1 VDPSTL
7 LIIAVVVIVIAVG
20 AVLFVRYRRSKSDTL
35 ADVPP
40 PDIGELVD
48 YTSMPEEPE
57 PQSWQE
63 RLAGLSTA
71 NKVLLALVPL
81 ILIGAVVALVLMLT
95 SPGGGTAAE
104 APPPTPE
111 PGITLEQATLVN
123 PTTIN
128 LVGDTTLP
136 AGTSIR
142 VSMLEDGDD
151 FSDWLQAEETT
162 FEADGSDFSQRIG
175 KDPNGPDATPDTS
188 HTVVLTAE
196 VGDEEVSASVE
207 LTIPGPYQSA
217 FYESPPTP
225 TPARPTPRPTP
236 TTAPDP
242 TPAEEEDE
250 PTPTPEPQPAQGAVA
265 VTVGN
270 GGNVRSEPNAGAA
283 IVGQVALNDT
293 VEIIEKTPDDI
304 WYRIRFGQDDTTG
317 WTHYVVLQMGQDV
330 INQIPVQGAATTPDP
345 TPTPADDPDT
355 PPADDPDT
363 PPADDPD
370 TPPADV
376 GSTGLMVDVFNGGNV
391 RSEPTLNSRAIVG
404 TINAGEQVELLQK
417 TSDSIWYQVNTETD
431 TVGWVHNSL
440 LTIPDD
446 IAAQVPVQG

>member
-1 VDPSTL
+1 VEPSTL
-7 LIIAVVVIVIAVG
+7 LIVAVVVIVIAVG

-95 SPGGGTAAE
+95 SPGGGTAAQ
-104 APPPTPE
+104 APTPTPE

-128 LVGDTTLP
+128 IVGQTTLP

-162 FEADGSDFSQRIG
+162 FEADGSDFSQRIA
-175 KDPNGPDATPDTS
+175 KEPNGPDATPDTA

-196 VGDEEVSASVE
+196 VGGEEVSASVE
-207 LTIPGPYQSA
+207 LTVPGPYQSA
-217 FYESPPTP
+217 FYETPSTP

-250 PTPTPEPQPAQGAVA
+250 PTPTPEPQPAQGTVA

-270 GGNVRSEPNAGAA
+270 GGNVRSEPNSGAA
-283 IVGQVALNDT
+283 VVGQVALNDT
-293 VEIIEKTPDDI
+293 VEIIEKTADDI

-317 WTHYVVLQMGQDV
+317 WTHYVVLQMEQDV

-345 TPTPADDPDT
+345 TP
-355 PPADDPDT
+355 PPADATDT
-363 PPADDPD
+363 PD

-391 RSEPTLNSRAIVG
+391 RSEPTLDSRAIVG